1 VGGGE
6 GEASLDA
13 GGARRDMMRAV
24 ARWVAKRL
32 LAYAE
37 EPKEAVDETE
47 ALPVPPQS
55 PLTEAS
61 LAMMYT
67 PPVRA
72 TKPEPA
78 PLAGSARAR
87 VEQARKRNA

>member
-1 VGGGE
+1 
-6 GEASLDA
+6 
-13 GGARRDMMRAV
+13 MMRDLARGA
-24 ARWVAKRL
+24 ARWVAERL

-37 EPKEAVDETE
+37 EPKEVVDETE

-72 TKPEPA
+72 TKPEPE

-87 VEQARKRNA
+87 IEQARKRNA